1 LIKSG
6 PIEMKNGEC
15 DRKGCCKDIEL
26 VGVQHV
32 NRMGSLRNV
41 VGAEHLNE

>member
-1 LIKSG
+1 
-6 PIEMKNGEC
+6 MMNGEC

-32 NRMGSLRNV
+32 MRVGSPT
-41 VGAEHLNE
+41 AEKTEERCGCQAFG